1 MTQNP
6 GQWGP
11 QSGYPPQGQ
20 RGYPPQEQPPT
31 QGYPPQDQPQ
41 GQPPAQG
48 YPPQQQ
54 PPPGYAPQPGYNPQG
69 TYAPQ
74 GGYPPQGQPP
84 GGYGQPGQQP
94 PPGYGP
100 QGAAGM
106 PPGGFQPQAP
116 TEPPKK
122 SPGLIIGIVV
132 AAVVLLAA
140 IGGIIMVLNRD
151 GGSQPPVS
159 ITPSEPVPPTEQ
171 PTTAPTTQPT
181 AKQPTATES
190 QGGQPPSGS
199 SVDLGKGISL
209 TPASGWEVQKT
220 GSGVAQL
227 SNGQSVFLGQVIQ
240 AEAATNPG
248 QLCDAWHRK
257 VAEDTSNG
265 KFAEPKSVDLG
276 TQKLKGAS
284 CQAQVT
290 VSNGQGSATVM
301 LFSLV
306 SVRTSDGVTVIGSTS
321 FNQGA
326 ATDQLS
332 KDFAAMVNS
341 MLQGQAKG

>member
-11 QSGYPPQGQ
+11 QGGYPPQGQ
-20 RGYPPQEQPPT
+20 GGYPQQEQPAP
-31 QGYPPQDQPQ
+31 GYQ
-41 GQPPAQG
+41 
-48 YPPQQQ
+48 PQQQ
-54 PPPGYAPQPGYNPQG
+54 PPPPGGYSPQPGYNPQG
-69 TYAPQ
+69 AYAPQ

-84 GGYGQPGQQP
+84 YGQPGQQP

-100 QGAAGM
+100 QGGGM
-106 PPGGFQPQAP
+106 PPGGFPPQGPTQPA
-116 TEPPKK
+116 KK
-122 SPGLIIGIVV
+122 SMGLIIGIVV

-151 GGSQPPVS
+151 NGSQPPVS
-159 ITPSEPVPPTEQ
+159 ITPSEPVPPTTE
-171 PTTAPTTQPT
+171 PTNEPT
-181 AKQPTATES
+181 ASASSGQPTATET
-190 QGGQPPSGS
+190 QGGQPPGGN
-199 SVDLGKGISL
+199 SVDQGKGISL

-220 GSGVAQL
+220 GNGVAQL

-265 KFAEPKSVDLG
+265 KFAEPKAVDLG
-276 TQKLKGAS
+276 TKKLKGAT

-306 SVRTSDGVTVIGSTS
+306 SVRATDGVTVIGSVS
-321 FNQGA
+321 FAEGGG
-326 ATDQLS
+326 TDQLS
-332 KDFAAMVNS
+332 KDFTAMVNS